1 MASEKFAR
9 TLRVSADPVLAWETL
24 TDIDR
29 LAGWVGIVH
38 DVHEIILLEKYTA
51 VLQDQVGPFKLR
63 ADLDVTAE
71 VLEPGRHIRIVAG
84 GRDRQVDSR
93 ISVSATLALVPDN
106 AGTSIQVEGTYQVT
120 GRVAAMG
127 AGVIKKKADR
137 VLEDFF
143 GNAADALGSLGG

>member
-9 TLRVSADPVLAWETL
+9 TLRVSADPEAAWETL
-24 TDIDR
+24 TDVDR

-38 DVHEIILLEKYTA
+38 DVQEISRLEKYTA
-51 VLQDQVGPFKLR
+51 VLQDRVGPFKLR

-71 VLEPGRHIRIVAG
+71 VLEPGRHIKISAS

-93 ISVSATLALVPDN
+93 ISVSATLALVPED
-106 AGTSIQVEGTYQVT
+106 AGTSVEVEGSYQVT

-127 AGVIKKKADR
+127 GGVIKKKADGI
-137 VLEDFF
+137 LEDFF
-143 GNAADALGSLGG
+143 GNAADALGG